1 MSGFSIG
8 KDNFYIYS
16 YDSAVDYLRS
26 IGISEEEFE
35 RLAGILNHFY
45 YEWLQNE
52 EEYVK
57 KDEVDDWECI
67 ADGYVQSY
75 NNLCEEID
83 AECEK
88 FLSGRKI
95 TKQAF
100 VTWLK
105 FKLEDGL
112 YEY

>member
-1 MSGFSIG
+1 MSGFNIG

-16 YDSAVDYLRS
+16 HDSAIDYLSS
-26 IGISEEEFE
+26 IGVSEEDFQ
-35 RLAGILNHFY
+35 RLTCILNPYY
-45 YEWLQNE
+45 YEWLKDE
-52 EEYVK
+52 TEYVK
-57 KDEVDDWECI
+57 KDEVDDWEDI

-75 NNLCEEID
+75 NNLCDEISD
-83 AECEK
+83 ECEK